1 MTEEQRKE
9 YERLSEQKFLE
20 EIPLTY
26 DEEIQLR
33 ELEYTKERERKDRQE
48 QLRVTACAKLASAAG
63 LTYDEFAAFCD
74 WIRR

>member
-26 DEEIQLR
+26 DEIINHITVRSETEDAAEKLFEKAIANGG
-33 ELEYTKERERKDRQE
+33 KDNISVIVCKISE
-48 QLRVTACAKLASAAG
+48 
-63 LTYDEFAAFCD
+63 
-74 WIRR
+74 